1 MIPGSADTAAMWPD
15 LIVRLAIA
23 TALAA
28 AVGYER
34 EARGKVAGLRT
45 HVLIAVGAA
54 AFTAASLYGF
64 AGADVARVAAGI
76 VMGVGFLGAGVIF
89 RGVRGGD
96 VAGLTTAASIWVTA
110 CIGLAAGAGLY
121 LLALGV
127 TIVTLV
133 VLELPK
139 IRD

>member
-1 MIPGSADTAAMWPD
+1 MIPGSADTASMWPD
-15 LIVRLAIA
+15 LIVRLLIA

-28 AVGYER
+28 TVGYER

-64 AGADVARVAAGI
+64 AGADVSRVAAGI
-76 VMGVGFLGAGVIF
+76 VTGVGFLGAGVIF
-89 RGVRGGD
+89 RSGRGGE

-110 CIGLAAGAGLY
+110 GIGLAAGAGLY

>member
-1 MIPGSADTAAMWPD
+1 MWPD
-15 LIVRLAIA
+15 LVVRLLIA
-23 TALAA
+23 TALAG

-45 HVLIAVGAA
+45 HVMIAVGAA

-64 AGADVARVAAGI
+64 AGADVSRVAAGI
-76 VMGVGFLGAGVIF
+76 VTGVGFLGAGVIF
-89 RGVRGGD
+89 RGVRGGE
-96 VAGLTTAASIWVTA
+96 VAGLTTATSIWVTA
-110 CIGLAAGAGLY
+110 GIGLAAGCGLY
-121 LLALGV
+121 LLALGL
-127 TIVTLV
+127 TIITLV

>member
-1 MIPGSADTAAMWPD
+1 MIPGSADTASMWPD
-15 LIVRLAIA
+15 LVVRLLIA
-23 TALAA
+23 TALAG

-45 HVLIAVGAA
+45 HVMIAVGAA

-64 AGADVARVAAGI
+64 AGADASRVAAGI
-76 VMGVGFLGAGVIF
+76 VTGVGFLGAGVIF
-89 RGVRGGD
+89 RGVRGGE
-96 VAGLTTAASIWVTA
+96 VAGLTTATSIWVTA
-110 CIGLAAGAGLY
+110 GIGLAAGCGLY
-121 LLALGV
+121 LLALGL
-127 TIVTLV
+127 TIITLV

>member
-1 MIPGSADTAAMWPD
+1 MIAGSADTASMWPD
-15 LIVRLAIA
+15 LIVRIVIA

-45 HVLIAVGAA
+45 HVLIALGAA

-64 AGADVARVAAGI
+64 AGADVSRVAAG
-76 VMGVGFLGAGVIF
+76 VVAGVGFLGAGVIF
-89 RGVRGGD
+89 RGGRGGE

-110 CIGLAAGAGLY
+110 GIGLAAGCGLY
-121 LLALGV
+121 LLALGL
-127 TIVTLV
+127 TIITLV
-133 VLELPK
+133 VLELPR

>member
-1 MIPGSADTAAMWPD
+1 MIAGSADTASMWPD
-15 LIVRLAIA
+15 LVVRLLIA
-23 TALAA
+23 TALAG

-45 HVLIAVGAA
+45 HVLIALGAA

-64 AGADVARVAAGI
+64 AGADVSRVAAGI
-76 VMGVGFLGAGVIF
+76 VAGVGFLGAGVIF
-89 RGVRGGD
+89 RGIRGGD

-110 CIGLAAGAGLY
+110 GIGLAAGCGLY
-121 LLALGV
+121 LLALAV
-127 TIVTLV
+127 TIITLV

>member
-1 MIPGSADTAAMWPD
+1 MIPGSADTASMWPD
-15 LIVRLAIA
+15 LVVRLLIA
-23 TALAA
+23 TALAG

-45 HVLIAVGAA
+45 HVMIAVGAA

-64 AGADVARVAAGI
+64 AGADVSRVAAGI
-76 VMGVGFLGAGVIF
+76 VTGVGFLGAGVIF
-89 RGVRGGD
+89 RGVRGGE
-96 VAGLTTAASIWVTA
+96 VAGLTTATSIWVTA
-110 CIGLAAGAGLY
+110 GIGLAAGCGLY
-121 LLALGV
+121 LLALGL
-127 TIVTLV
+127 TIITLV